1 MAISRR
7 RALLTVLLGGAAPMA
22 FRDVAQAEI
31 TQYTYD
37 ALGRLKTV
45 TYSNGATVTYDY
57 DAAGNRTQWTQ
68 TPPASVQASLT
79 ASPTA
84 VPEGSSATLTWS
96 TNYATSAS
104 ISPGVGSV
112 TPLTSG
118 SVSVTPSVT
127 TTYTLTAN
135 GPNGP
140 ATSQATV
147 TVYPKPTSSLSA
159 SPASIVE
166 GTSTTLNWTSTN
178 ATAATIN
185 NGVGGVTPVP
195 GGSVSVSPLV
205 TTTYTLT
212 VTGAGGQ
219 HTSQTTVTVTPN
231 NFTRTIQ
238 ITGSGPVNLR
248 SLANAA
254 GYNGAQNANVTFE
267 VGTSVTITGAAGAPG
282 GGIAIDSG
290 AWPTGSYAI
299 TLTLR
304 VKSGGVVR
312 GGGGRGGVGGYHG
325 TSGDAG
331 GSGGDAIFCRLPMSI
346 IIDGG
351 GIVQGGGG
359 GGGGGAGGN
368 NGDPYEPQLGG
379 GGGGGGGAPNGSGGA
394 GGGGA
399 PSGANGNPGSAT
411 TGGFGGDASLGS
423 GGGTGAL
430 YGAIGNDGFNFFSP
444 LGQAWGGSGGAGGYA
459 VRKNGNAV
467 NVTNNGTTA
476 GGIG

>member
-312 GGGGRGGVGGYHG
+312 GGGGRGGVG
-325 TSGDAG
+325 
-331 GSGGDAIFCRLPMSI
+331 
-346 IIDGG
+346 
-351 GIVQGGGG
+351 
-359 GGGGGAGGN
+359 
-368 NGDPYEPQLGG
+368 
-379 GGGGGGGAPNGSGGA
+379 APNGSGGA

>member
-22 FRDVAQAEI
+22 FRDVAKAEI

-68 TPPASVQASLT
+68 TPPASVQASLI

-84 VPEGSSATLTWS
+84 VPEGASATLTWS

-112 TPLTSG
+112 TPLASG
-118 SVSVTPSVT
+118 SVLVTPSVT

-147 TVYPKPTSSLSA
+147 TVYPKPTSTLSA
-159 SPASIVE
+159 IPASIVE

-267 VGTSVTITGAAGAPG
+267 VGTGVTITGAAGAPG

-290 AWPTGSYAI
+290 AWPTSAHTI
-299 TLTLR
+299 TLTLLI
-304 VKSGGVVR
+304 KSGGTVR
-312 GGGGRGGVGGYHG
+312 GGGGRGGTGGYSG
-325 TSGDAG
+325 TDGSSAGD
-331 GSGGDAIFCRLPMSI
+331 GGDAVYCRLPMTI
-346 IIDGG
+346 IINAGG
-351 GIVQGGGG
+351 AVQGGGG
-359 GGGGGAGGN
+359 GGGGGAGGD
-368 NGDPYEPQLGG
+368 NGDPFEPQFDG
-379 GGGGGGGAPNGSGGA
+379 GGGGGGGAPNGPGGQ
-394 GGGGA
+394 GGGGVWTG
-399 PSGANGNPGSAT
+399 SNGNPGST
-411 TGGFGGDASLGS
+411 TAGGQGGSANWGS
-423 GGGTGAL
+423 GGGMGASYGTGGNKGHDF
-430 YGAIGNDGFNFFSP
+430 YGVGGVAY
-444 LGQAWGGSGGAGGYA
+444 GGSGGAGGFA
-459 VRKNGNAV
+459 VRKNGNVV

>member
-1 MAISRR
+1 
-7 RALLTVLLGGAAPMA
+7 MA

-312 GGGGRGGVGGYHG
+312 GGGGRGGVG
-325 TSGDAG
+325 
-331 GSGGDAIFCRLPMSI
+331 
-346 IIDGG
+346 
-351 GIVQGGGG
+351 
-359 GGGGGAGGN
+359 
-368 NGDPYEPQLGG
+368 
-379 GGGGGGGAPNGSGGA
+379 APNGSGGA